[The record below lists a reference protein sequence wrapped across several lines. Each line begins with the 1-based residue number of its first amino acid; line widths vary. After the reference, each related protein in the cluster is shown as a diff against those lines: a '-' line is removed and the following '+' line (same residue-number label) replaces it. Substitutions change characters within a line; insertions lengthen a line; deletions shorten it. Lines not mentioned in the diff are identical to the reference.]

1 MFNSYVKLPEGMF
14 VSTFGYTTYHPVML
28 HGFRPPFDPFS
39 GDAQRR
45 VHRDHSEYG
54 GKGSLCSC
62 GGPGEICG
70 DRNSGRI
77 GEVLE
82 VSKNHRI
89 YQGLLDQIPA
99 NSRVSMTFRAVKAV
113 FEVFV

>member
-1 MFNSYVKLPEGMF
+1 
-14 VSTFGYTTYHPVML
+14 ML
-28 HGFRPPFDPFS
+28 NYRVCLYLHSATPLITPQSCFDPFS

-70 DRNSGRI
+70 DVEGGFIMFRVAIFHIKILIKSVIFQR
-77 GEVLE
+77 
-82 VSKNHRI
+82 S
-89 YQGLLDQIPA
+89 A
-99 NSRVSMTFRAVKAV
+99 N
-113 FEVFV
+113 